1 MSDRAHQGLVAIFE
15 VAVKHVV
22 VALVDR
28 QINWLADGA
37 TRMMNS
43 RRHVGE
49 FDEIFKIFDGRVASA
64 FIEVMDKGRAIG
76 GHQHGSLTANG
87 HITSGVSRMLHILA
101 WRTRLND
108 LPAHA
113 CWKADPRPVD
123 LCTGF
128 PK

>member
-1 MSDRAHQGLVAIFE
+1 MSDRAHQGLVAIFK
-15 VAVKHVV
+15 VAVQHVV

-37 TRMMNS
+37 TRVMNS
-43 RRHVGE
+43 WCHVSE

-64 FIEVMDKGRAIG
+64 FIEVMDKGRAIR
-76 GHQHGSLTANG
+76 GHQHGALTANG
-87 HITSGVSRMLHILA
+87 HTASGVSRMLHILA
-101 WRTRLND
+101 RRTRLND

-123 LCTGF
+123 LCTCF
-128 PK
+128 AK

>member
-1 MSDRAHQGLVAIFE
+1 MSDRAHQRLVAIFE
-15 VAVKHVV
+15 VAVQHVV

-37 TRMMNS
+37 TRVMNPW
-43 RRHVGE
+43 RHVSE
-49 FDEIFKIFDGRVASA
+49 LDEIFKIFDGRVATA

-76 GHQHGSLTANG
+76 GHQYGSLTANG
-87 HITSGVSRMLHILA
+87 HIASGVARMLHILA
-101 WRTRLND
+101 WRTRLNN

-113 CWKADPRPVD
+113 SWKADPRPVD
-123 LCTGF
+123 LCTCF